1 MPPIKTKIQIIRSS
15 KGLSSFGFVFII
27 VGALALFEQDVE
39 VKLLSADGATMMHF
53 DDKPNTEWQN
63 ESSFELSQPRLE
75 HREHASQDPQ
85 LLSPGQN
92 CACVLKF
99 LESLSINEPVRRKE
113 EDRHLMAAGSSVAS
127 RPLV

>member
-1 MPPIKTKIQIIRSS
+1 MTKIQIIRSS

-39 VKLLSADGATMMHF
+39 VKLLSADGVTMMHF